1 MIHQLRYNL
10 MQRRCSL
17 FRFQVWLWLVSSI
30 ICSCVAVLFSAFILS
45 FSIYGIRVL
54 LYFAVFAILFGAIL
68 YIVYRHDARSLLL
81 ENEDRKCR
89 NCIQETVILMSSQPR
104 RKRWFLNLP
113 DIVLGTIFWKERA
126 SYHICYFKNTED
138 HLKKSFCYILTAEK
152 ANAFASLFGAKVT
165 YRDIGIWPYK
175 IFFESELPV
184 RIVYGEKSRFL
195 KAILPVEDIPYSK
208 EQLQAF
214 YAFNETEEK
223 PLICLEE
230 ESVNDM
236 LSFSRIKAFLLKKHK
251 SPLVFSPL
259 FICVGV
265 ILFSVLAV
273 SLIVFFHLLYLH
285 AYRVL
290 MVCPLGF
297 IVALLYFMVFSDGF
311 FPFES
316 EKNQRIEKATV
327 YLKSSKPLRWGNG
340 FSRYLRLIFPEE
352 TPLLQIASVCFPK
365 GEKVLQIGSPKEI
378 YWTVSQSKL
387 RLLKELYDCDLHH
400 ICSYNRSGGHS
411 LIRTELSFRGDVPV
425 EVCYTKKKHELKSIA
440 PAEDYDYTPEQLAA
454 IERFNTLYP

>member
-1 MIHQLRYNL
+1 M
-10 MQRRCSL
+10 S
-17 FRFQVWLWLVSSI
+17 
-30 ICSCVAVLFSAFILS
+30 FILVGEVA
-45 FSIYGIRVL
+45 Y
-54 LYFAVFAILFGAIL
+54 AVFFNINPNDINNCLFELYLQNSEIEKYILNRFRGFVVDK
-68 YIVYRHDARSLLL
+68 YV
-81 ENEDRKCR
+81 EG
-89 NCIQETVILMSSQPR
+89 T
-104 RKRWFLNLP
+104 NL
-113 DIVLGTIFWKERA
+113 
-126 SYHICYFKNTED
+126 
-138 HLKKSFCYILTAEK
+138 YILTEEK
-152 ANAFASLFGAKVT
+152 ANAFASLFGAKVA
-165 YRDIGIWPYK
+165 YRDIGIWPYE
-175 IFFESELPV
+175 IFFDSELPV
-184 RIVYGEKSRFL
+184 KIVYKEKSRFL
-195 KAILPVEDIPYSK
+195 KAIFPVEDIPYSE

-223 PLICLEE
+223 PLKCLEE

-236 LSFSRIKAFLLKKHK
+236 LSFSRIKAFLLKKRK

-259 FICVGV
+259 FICVGA
-265 ILFSVLAV
+265 ILFSILAV
-273 SLIVFFHLLYLH
+273 SLIMLFHLLYLH

-316 EKNQRIEKATV
+316 AKNQRIERATV

-340 FSRYLRLIFPEE
+340 FSHYLKLIFPEE
-352 TPLLQIASVCFPK
+352 TSLLQIASVCSPK
-365 GEKVLQIGSPKEI
+365 GEKVPKVGSPKEI

-411 LIRTELSFRGDVPV
+411 LIRTELSFRGNVPV

-440 PAEDYDYTPEQLAA
+440 PTEDYDYTPEQLAA